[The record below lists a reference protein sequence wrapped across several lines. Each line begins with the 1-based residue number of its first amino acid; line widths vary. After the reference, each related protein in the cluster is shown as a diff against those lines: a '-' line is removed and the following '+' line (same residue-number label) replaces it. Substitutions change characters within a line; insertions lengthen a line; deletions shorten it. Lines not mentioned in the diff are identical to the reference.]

1 MRYYALATDYDGT
14 LATEGRVDEATLEAL
29 QRLRHSGRRLV
40 LVTGRELNDLFQ
52 VFPQIDLFERVVAEN
67 GALLYRPA
75 TRETKRLAK
84 APPENF
90 AETLRE
96 RGVAPLSVGEVIVA
110 TWTPHEK
117 TVLDVIRTL
126 GLELQVIFN
135 KGAVMILPSGVNKA
149 TGFAAALEE
158 LGLSPHNAVGVGDA
172 ENDHAF
178 LNLCECSVAVAN
190 ALPALKEQAD
200 WVTQGSRG
208 AGVTELID
216 HLLASDL
223 AELEPRLQRHHVLLG
238 QREGEEEVRSK
249 PYGISILLSGT
260 SGGGKSTFATGF
272 LERLSEAGYQF
283 CIIDPE
289 GDYQNFEGAVVL
301 GSPQRAPTVE
311 EAIQL
316 LEKPNQNT
324 VVNLLGIAR
333 ESRPSYFEGLLAALI
348 ELRARTGRP
357 HWIVIDETHHLLPA
371 TWAPAMLTLPK
382 ELHGFLFI
390 TVHPDHVA
398 RAVLTSVD
406 LMIAI
411 GSAPQETI
419 TAFSEALKEKIPSV
433 PSVSLQR
440 GEAIAWWRRPMSE
453 PFWFRSIPPR
463 MQRLRH
469 LRKYA
474 EGELPPDRSF
484 YFQGPEG
491 KLNLRAQNLILFM
504 QLADGVDDATWMH
517 HLRQGDYSRWFRR
530 MIKDDQLADEAAQI
544 EAAAR
549 ELSAKESRARIR
561 EKIEARYTHP
571 A

>member
-29 QRLRHSGRRLV
+29 ERLRNSGRRLI
-40 LVTGRELNDLFQ
+40 LVTGRELDDLFK

-75 TRETKRLAK
+75 TREIKRLAEP
-84 APPENF
+84 PPENF
-90 AETLRE
+90 AKTLRD
-96 RGVAPLSVGEVIVA
+96 RGVGPLSVGEVIVA

-117 TVLDVIRTL
+117 TVLDVIREL

-149 TGFAAALEE
+149 TGLTAALEE
-158 LGLSPHNAVGVGDA
+158 LGLSPHNTVGVGDA

-178 LNLCECSVAVAN
+178 LNRCESAVAVAN

-200 WVTQGSRG
+200 WVTRGSRG

-216 HLLASDL
+216 RLLAADL
-223 AELEPRLQRHHVLLG
+223 AELEPRLQRHGIPLG
-238 QREGEEEVRSK
+238 QREGGEEVRLK
-249 PYGISILLSGT
+249 PYGVSVLLSGT

-272 LERLSEAGYQF
+272 LERLSEQGYQF

-301 GSPQRAPTVE
+301 GNPQRAPTVE

-316 LEKPNQNT
+316 LEKPNQNA
-324 VVNLLGIAR
+324 VLNLLGIPM
-333 ESRPSYFEGLLAALI
+333 ESRPAYFEGFLTALM

-371 TWAPAMLTLPK
+371 SWAPALLTVPK
-382 ELHGFLFI
+382 ELQGFLLI
-390 TVHPDHVA
+390 TVHPDQVS
-398 RAVLTSVD
+398 RAVLSSVD
-406 LMIAI
+406 LIIAI
-411 GSAPQETI
+411 GATPQETI
-419 TAFSEALKEKIPSV
+419 RTFSAALSERTPSV
-433 PSVSLQR
+433 PSVSLEP
-440 GEAIAWWRRPMSE
+440 GEAVGWWRRPKSE

-463 MQRLRH
+463 MERRRH

-484 YFQGPEG
+484 FFQGPDG
-491 KLNLRAQNLILFM
+491 KLNLRAQNLMLFM
-504 QLADGVDDATWMH
+504 QLADGVDDETWIY
-517 HLRQGDYSRWFRR
+517 HLRQGDYSRWFRT
-530 MIKDDQLADEAAQI
+530 MIKDDPLANETAQI
-544 EAAAR
+544 EADAA
-549 ELSAKESRARIR
+549 LSAEESRARIR
-561 EKIEARYTHP
+561 EKIQSRYTQP
-571 A
+571 S